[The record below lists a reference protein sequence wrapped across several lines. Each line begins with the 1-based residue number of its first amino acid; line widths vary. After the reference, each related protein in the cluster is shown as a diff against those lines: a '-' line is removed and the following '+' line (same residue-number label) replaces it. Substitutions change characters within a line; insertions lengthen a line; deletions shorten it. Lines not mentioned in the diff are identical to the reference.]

1 MPALRRRLRRVVL
14 ALVLLWALEPA
25 PALAQARGQAA
36 AARPVSRGL
45 IYEVE
50 RDGKTSWLVG
60 SLHLLPPEAYPLPP
74 ALDAA
79 FQSAQTL
86 IEEAD
91 PDELKTPEAAAE
103 LLKRALFPPGQ
114 TLQATVAAPTYKMIV
129 ERATKAGLPIEA
141 VQRMRP
147 WMVAVTLSALE
158 MQSAGFDPALG
169 IDRHFR
175 DRAVAMKKPVRTLEA
190 ALDQVA
196 MLEALDPAL
205 QDSLVVEALQ
215 GASTEITQVRT
226 LMTAWLAGDVK
237 VLERLLVDSSKD
249 APAIHQALFIDR
261 NKRWVPKIEACLAA
275 GRCMVVVGA
284 GHLVG
289 VDGLVDL
296 LSRRGYRLTQR

>member
-1 MPALRRRLRRVVL
+1 MPALRRRLRRAGL

-25 PALAQARGQAA
+25 LALAQARGQAA

-74 ALDAA
+74 AVEAA
-79 FQSAQTL
+79 FQSAETL
-86 IEEAD
+86 IKEAD

-114 TLQATVAAPTYKMIV
+114 TLQGTVAVATYKMIV
-129 ERATKAGLPIEA
+129 ERAAKAGLPIEA

-190 ALDQVA
+190 A
-196 MLEALDPAL
+196 
-205 QDSLVVEALQ
+205 S
-215 GASTEITQVRT
+215 IR
-226 LMTAWLAGDVK
+226 
-237 VLERLLVDSSKD
+237 
-249 APAIHQALFIDR
+249 
-261 NKRWVPKIEACLAA
+261 
-275 GRCMVVVGA
+275 
-284 GHLVG
+284 
-289 VDGLVDL
+289 
-296 LSRRGYRLTQR
+296 